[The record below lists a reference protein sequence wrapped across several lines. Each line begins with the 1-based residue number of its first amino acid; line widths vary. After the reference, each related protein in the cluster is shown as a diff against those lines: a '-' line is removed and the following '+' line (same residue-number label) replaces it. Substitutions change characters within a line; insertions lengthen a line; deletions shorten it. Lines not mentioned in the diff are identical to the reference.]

1 MTPDR
6 KTLAAIRKQLKDPD
20 LAVALQGAEA
30 AAAYPALLAQ
40 LCAGIAAPAGALASV
55 TIDPAAELRRRVRA
69 AHRSQVAARL
79 LLHLDG
85 PTMADLSL
93 SGPQPVALLAKMA
106 ELRRLSL
113 ATCPLDDLA
122 WLRDLTKLESLVLY
136 RCGTPDLSPIA
147 ALPALTTLSIYPEP
161 PDLDAFERPGLTVVR
176 TPPLRP
182 ARIVNGGQICS
193 TIDLSKD
200 QAAQQAIVDAGFDP
214 TDALWRMHEARWP
227 IVIRALDDRIKNRPL
242 VHQLNVAKVCDT
254 ANHTIVR
261 VAVDDNRHLLGYGDD
276 VVDFFIALIKSG
288 VEVL

>member
-1 MTPDR
+1 
-6 KTLAAIRKQLKDPD
+6 
-20 LAVALQGAEA
+20 
-30 AAAYPALLAQ
+30 
-40 LCAGIAAPAGALASV
+40 
-55 TIDPAAELRRRVRA
+55 
-69 AHRSQVAARL
+69 
-79 LLHLDG
+79 
-85 PTMADLSL
+85 
-93 SGPQPVALLAKMA
+93 VALLAKMT
-106 ELRRLSL
+106 ELQRLSL
-113 ATCPLDDLA
+113 ATCPLEDLA
-122 WLRDLTKLESLVLY
+122 WLRGLTKLESLTLY

-147 ALPALTTLSIYPEP
+147 ALPALTTLSIFPEP

-176 TPPLRP
+176 APSLRP

-193 TIDLSKD
+193 TIDMSKD

-214 TDALWRMHEARWP
+214 ADVLWRLHEARWP
-227 IVIRALDDRIKNRPL
+227 ILIRALDDRIKNRPL